1 MQLQALTQDYFA
13 LFGLPLDFAVDMQA
27 LAQRFR
33 ELQAQLAPQLD
44 SDSLWTPQGEPEN
57 AGVLATGRQRPAA
70 VLNQRRL
77 L

>member
-33 ELQAQLAPQLD
+33 ELQAQYHPDRFASG
-44 SDSLWTPQGEPEN
+44 SDQDANYLTH
-57 AGVLATGRQRPAA
+57 
-70 VLNQRRL
+70 
-77 L
+77 